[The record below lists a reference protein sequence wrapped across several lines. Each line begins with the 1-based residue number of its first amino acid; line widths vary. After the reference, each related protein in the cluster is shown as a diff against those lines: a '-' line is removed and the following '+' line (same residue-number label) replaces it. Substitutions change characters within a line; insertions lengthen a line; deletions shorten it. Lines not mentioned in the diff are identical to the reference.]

1 MKLCMGCMSEIE
13 DRFTVCP
20 YCGFNEAALQQES
33 YYLTPGTVVG
43 GKYIVGKVLRYG
55 GHTVSYL
62 GMDAEAN
69 RKVLVK
75 EYLPSDF
82 ATRSE
87 GEPEITIYSGDAK
100 TQFEQGLTSF
110 LNEANKL
117 QSLGTIEGIA
127 RVYDCV
133 SENDTGYVIAEYVE
147 GRTLKEIL
155 ATGKRYG
162 VKEAVTLLSPILQA
176 LERVHA
182 MHIIHCDISPET
194 IMVAD
199 TGEVKLVDFGATRYV
214 TTANS
219 KSLAIILKQGYAPEE
234 QYRSSGNRGSWTD
247 VYAVAAVMYRMIT
260 GRTPQ
265 ESVERALVDELKEP
279 SKLGVSI
286 PANVENALMNALN
299 VYHKERTVT
308 AGAFLQELNSSSVKR
323 IKTAKKKKEIGKF
336 PIWAKGLVAALLC
349 IAVVGGFAV
358 YKGMDSGRDSYGSVQ
373 YVDDFTNKRYDDAK
387 EWYSENKDELPANF
401 AVKKGYMYSNEIEE
415 GKIIDQSIDPGKELP
430 LDEKELIVYVASKE
444 KTSCQDI
451 VDSQM
456 NVALLQ
462 KKLGLAENQ
471 LTPVD
476 SEEDNNFKIC
486 QIKLKN
492 EVENSKGEKI
502 GGLSS
507 ENIEDNSLISIEI
520 SNIEE
525 IEYYAGKFF
534 CWGDENQEACLDL
547 KNYAERNDEG
557 KPIYKIENIQA
568 PMYKKKVGQEGKYD
582 YEGLGNLKDSGLVDD
597 SYYTYHG
604 NWEVGHICHQTYDE
618 QKLDLGK
625 TEDMAKLP
633 DGKLFYV
640 IGTSIFLDKE
650 ESLSE
655 FQKRLKKKYTFQ
667 SVVYWKDGKEYDDLP
682 DGVVADEANMK
693 VVDENGD
700 KVEYFKKEEME
711 HLTYRIAVMKDL
723 ESSEQKAGSTN
734 STPSKPESDDPEL

>member
-13 DRFTVCP
+13 DRFTTCP

-33 YYLTPGTVVG
+33 YYLAPGTVVG

-62 GMDAEAN
+62 GMDAEVN
-69 RKVLVK
+69 RKVMVK

-82 ATRSE
+82 STRSE
-87 GEPEITIYSGDAK
+87 GEQEVTIYSGDAK

-117 QSLGTIEGIA
+117 QSLGSMEGIA

-133 SENDTGYVIAEYVE
+133 SENDTGYVITEYVE

-155 ATGKRYG
+155 ASGKRYG
-162 VKEAVTLLSPILQA
+162 TKEAVTLLSPILKA

-182 MHIIHCDISPET
+182 MRIIHCDISPET

-199 TGEVKLVDFGATRYV
+199 TGEAKLVDFGATRYV

-299 VYHKERTVT
+299 VEQKERTAT
-308 AGAFLQELNSSSVKR
+308 AGAFLQELNAPSVKR
-323 IKTAKKKKEIGKF
+323 IKTAKKKKETGKF

-349 IAVVGGFAV
+349 VAVTGGFVV
-358 YKGMDSGRDSYGSVQ
+358 YRGLDGNVFSSEKTNQVMDFKKYEMYEEAEDWM
-373 YVDDFTNKRYDDAK
+373 NKNLPDV
-387 EWYSENKDELPANF
+387 EL
-401 AVKKGYMYSNEIEE
+401 KKGYMYSDKKE
-415 GKIIDQSIDPGKELP
+415 GSIVAQSIDGGTP
-430 LDEKELIVYVASKE
+430 LSEVKDDDELIIYVASKDRTSWRDIKESQANAVLLKE
-444 KTSCQDI
+444 KMDK
-451 VDSQM
+451 
-456 NVALLQ
+456 LLQ
-462 KKLGLAENQ
+462 G
-471 LTPVD
+471 
-476 SEEDNNFKIC
+476 
-486 QIKLKN
+486 KLKPM
-492 EVENSKGEKI
+492 EPEDKKQAYGEILTITLSDGSEIIPDEIEN
-502 GGLSS
+502 
-507 ENIEDNSLISIEI
+507 DNFFPEIEI

-525 IEYYAGKFF
+525 IQYCATEFF
-534 CWGDENQEACLDL
+534 CWGKDEDDKLG
-547 KNYAERNDEG
+547 NYEKKDINEVT
-557 KPIYKIENIQA
+557 A
-568 PMYKKKVGQEGKYD
+568 PMYRKDIEEKYNLVNGASNVEGT
-582 YEGLGNLKDSGLVDD
+582 SIVDD

-604 NWEVGHICHQTYDE
+604 DWKTGYICKQTYYNEDG
-618 QKLDLGK
+618 KLDMSK
-625 TEDMAKLP
+625 PEDMAQLP

-640 IGTSIFLDKE
+640 IKESICLKDTEKE
-650 ESLSE
+650 KPNSATI
-655 FQKRLKKKYTFQ
+655 FQNRIKGHYGFKDVKL
-667 SVVYWKDGKEYDDLP
+667 WKDGKEYTGNP
-682 DGVVADEANMK
+682 GSVIADENKMM
-693 VVDENGD
+693 VVDENGEPVD
-700 KVEYFKKEEME
+700 YFKEEDME
-711 HLTYRIAVMKDL
+711 HLTYRIAVQEKPGP
-723 ESSEQKAGSTN
+723 STQKTQPTNPSTN
-734 STPSKPESDDPEL
+734 QSDNGIIDNPGAGE